1 MTTLQPEPTSA
12 HNLDGYG
19 APLIPWERVL
29 ERLAGGL
36 TQVPATGGPNRHT
49 VWLATANPNGAP
61 HVMPLGALWVED
73 AFYFTSGAG
82 TRKSKNLRENPQ
94 CTLSV
99 ATEPFDLVF
108 EGRATQV
115 RDAATAERIARAFR
129 ADGWEATVVEGDASL
144 TAPYSAPSA
153 GPPPWDIYAF
163 KVETVY
169 ALGAAEPYGATRFNF
184 SARG

>member
-1 MTTLQPEPTSA
+1 
-12 HNLDGYG
+12 
-19 APLIPWERVL
+19 
-29 ERLAGGL
+29 
-36 TQVPATGGPNRHT
+36 
-49 VWLATANPNGAP
+49 
-61 HVMPLGALWVED
+61 MPLGALWVD
-73 AFYFTSGAG
+73 GAFYFTSGAG
-82 TRKSKNLRENPQ
+82 TRKAKNLRENPQ
-94 CTLSV
+94 CTLCV

-108 EGRATQV
+108 EGTATQV
-115 RDAATAERIARAFR
+115 RDVATAERIAEAFR

-163 KVETVY
+163 TVETAY

>member
-12 HNLDGYG
+12 RNLDGYE
-19 APLIPWERVL
+19 APLIPWERVF

-49 VWLATANPNGAP
+49 VWLATTSPDGAP
-61 HVMPLGALWVED
+61 HVMPLGALWVD
-73 AFYFTSGAG
+73 GAFYFTSGAG

-94 CTLSV
+94 CALSV

-115 RDAATAERIARAFR
+115 RDAATAERIAEAFR
-129 ADGWEATVVEGDASL
+129 ADGWEATLVEGSASVS
-144 TAPYSAPSA
+144 APHSAPSA

-163 KVETVY
+163 TVETVY
-169 ALGAAEPYGATRFNF
+169 ALGATEPYGATRFNF

>member
-1 MTTLQPEPTSA
+1 MTAPQPKPTSA
-12 HNLDGYG
+12 RNLDGYG
-19 APLIPWERVL
+19 APLIPWEQVL
-29 ERLAGGL
+29 ERLAKGL
-36 TQVPATGGPNRHT
+36 TQAPATGGPNRHT
-49 VWLATANPNGAP
+49 VWLATASPNGAP
-61 HVMPLGALWVED
+61 HVMPLGAHWVEG

-94 CTLSV
+94 CTLCV

-108 EGRATQV
+108 EGTASQV
-115 RDAATAERIARAFR
+115 RDVATAEHIAEAFR
-129 ADGWEATVVEGDASL
+129 ADGWEATVVEGGASL

-153 GPPPWDIYAF
+153 GPPPWDIYEF
-163 KVETVY
+163 TVETIY

>member
-1 MTTLQPEPTSA
+1 MATPQPHPVSSR
-12 HNLDGYG
+12 NLDAYG
-19 APLIPWERVL
+19 APLIAWERVL

-36 TQVPATGGPNRHT
+36 TQAPATGGPNRHT
-49 VWLATANPNGAP
+49 VWLATASPNGAP
-61 HVMPLGALWVED
+61 HVMPLGALWVD
-73 AFYFTSGAG
+73 GAFYFTSGAG
-82 TRKSKNLRENPQ
+82 TRKSKNLHENPH
-94 CTLSV
+94 CTLCV

-115 RDAATAERIARAFR
+115 RDVSTAERIAEAFR
-129 ADGWEATVVEGDASL
+129 ADGWEATVVEGDTSL

-163 KVETVY
+163 TVETVY
-169 ALGAAEPYGATRFNF
+169 ALGATEPYGATRFDV